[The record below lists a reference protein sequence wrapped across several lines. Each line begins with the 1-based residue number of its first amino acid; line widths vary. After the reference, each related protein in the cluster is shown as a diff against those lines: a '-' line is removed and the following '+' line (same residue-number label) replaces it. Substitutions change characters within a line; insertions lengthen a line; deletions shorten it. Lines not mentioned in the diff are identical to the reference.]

1 MAFSWE
7 TNNRTNGVSSP
18 KTSADFSWQKP
29 ERVITP
35 QSASLQAQAQIAKN
49 ESDRVSGFGGIV
61 RQTLKEIWNMTPS
74 AAPKSFD
81 LNKAA
86 QLASEGQ
93 AATIKDAGIRLNNAV
108 TTIKDEHASL
118 LQKGTA
124 VGEAGMGAVNSL
136 FTIVT
141 APLAVISSVPGVGYL
156 ADGVNKAFGLL
167 GAGGSIAADKAV
179 DVIPGLSPAQRETIR
194 PLAKEVGAL
203 SAMIIGGKAGGDVYT
218 KLVEKSNAMVTEVAK
233 TVPVTSE
240 TGARTVDLNTSK
252 NRLNDYLKKQGY
264 EPIVPD
270 SQLPVID
277 MGAKATGGLPTIQTD
292 IPASTKLGSMT
303 VEPIKP
309 QDFSWNAN
317 KSVETAAPSPSTV
330 APTTVEPILPPREP
344 GVTKTASDINQTLV
358 KQGFEALPTDV
369 QAKYTPQ
376 SFKEIADHASTLL
389 DDRLPEFK
397 DMMTGR
403 APLSL
408 EIQRN
413 PEIYH
418 NTLESYAIKNLTPEN
433 VQLLQDLAKSPVS
446 QTSRAGQILGGHGF
460 NDNPNSTV
468 KALEGLNAEYKA
480 RVEKKTGKQYSQV
493 EKPVIEEA
501 KSAKDSV
508 KVTKETWSSFVE
520 SIKCGY

>member
-29 ERVITP
+29 ERVVTP
-35 QSASLQAQAQIAKN
+35 QSANLQAQAQIAKN
-49 ESDRVSGFGGIV
+49 ESDRVNSFG
-61 RQTLKEIWNMTPS
+61 S
-74 AAPKSFD
+74 
-81 LNKAA
+81 
-86 QLASEGQ
+86 
-93 AATIKDAGIRLNNAV
+93 
-108 TTIKDEHASL
+108 
-118 LQKGTA
+118 
-124 VGEAGMGAVNSL
+124 
-136 FTIVT
+136 
-141 APLAVISSVPGVGYL
+141 
-156 ADGVNKAFGLL
+156 
-167 GAGGSIAADKAV
+167 
-179 DVIPGLSPAQRETIR
+179 
-194 PLAKEVGAL
+194 LAKETLRGAFVAPTIDFARSL
-203 SAMIIGGKAGGDVYT
+203 WNTYEQTPAKLAEDIKSGASDIQQGNVIKGVAKAGLRTAGDAALAIFAPISSALGAVLNATGGQQLQDNVGKVVADASGITDIPAFQRFAMSHPNAGEDFNRILTLFMAKGEKGQIDPARIASEAKTFAT
-218 KLVEKSNAMVTEVAK
+218 KLVEFPPQTPTKL
-233 TVPVTSE
+233 PVTAEGPTQSNVKIS
-240 TGARTVDLNTSK
+240 TPSTRQADYSK
-252 NRLNDYLKKQGY
+252 SQGY
-264 EPIVPD
+264 EPYVP
-270 SQLPVID
+270 SERLPVID
-277 MGAKATGGLPTIQTD
+277 MGPAGKSALPSIQMEGGA
-292 IPASTKLGSMT
+292 PATKLGSMT

-309 QDFSWNAN
+309 QDFSWNVN
-317 KSVETAAPSPSTV
+317 KPVETAAPSSSTV

-418 NTLESYAIKNLTPEN
+418 NTLESYAINNLTPEN

-501 KSAKDSV
+501 KVAKESV
-508 KVTKETWSSFVE
+508 KVTKQTWGDFIE
-520 SIKCGY
+520 SIKCNY